1 MRSRLVRMLIALMLS
16 ATFSFAQQTQSSAAD
31 APTRTDIHRLFDV
44 MQIREQMQS
53 SRDMMVQQ
61 MRQITR
67 EAITKRHPETTVL
80 DFAKMDEIADNVLKS
95 MPVDAMLEDVI
106 PIYQKHLTKA
116 DIDAMIAFFGTPTG
130 QKLMREQPQMA
141 AESMQA
147 ASVRM
152 QKSMDEAMDRIEKMT
167 REDAAT
173 STDAAKKPGASKP
186 VPKKPAA
193 SSDPPN
199 I

>member
-1 MRSRLVRMLIALMLS
+1 MKLAKILAVLLLS
-16 ATFSFAQQTQSSAAD
+16 AMCAFSQQTQSSATD
-31 APTRTDIHRLFDV
+31 APTRADIRRLFDV

-67 EAITKRHPETTVL
+67 GAITKRHPETTVL
-80 DFAKMDEIADNVLKS
+80 DFAKMDEIADSVLKA

-167 REDAAT
+167 SEDAAR
-173 STDAAKKPGASKP
+173 TDAAKKPGASKP
-186 VPKKPAA
+186 APKKPAA
-193 SSDPPN
+193 SSDPPK

>member
-1 MRSRLVRMLIALMLS
+1 
-16 ATFSFAQQTQSSAAD
+16 
-31 APTRTDIHRLFDV
+31 
-44 MQIREQMQS
+44 
-53 SRDMMVQQ
+53 
-61 MRQITR
+61 
-67 EAITKRHPETTVL
+67 
-80 DFAKMDEIADNVLKS
+80 MDEITNSVLKS

-167 REDAAT
+167 SEDAAR
-173 STDAAKKPGASKP
+173 TDAAKKPGASKP
-186 VPKKPAA
+186 APKKPAA
-193 SSDPPN
+193 SSDPPK

>member
-1 MRSRLVRMLIALMLS
+1 MKLAKILAALLLS
-16 ATFSFAQQTQSSAAD
+16 AMCAFSQQTQSSATD
-31 APTRTDIHRLFDV
+31 APTRADIRRLFDV

-67 EAITKRHPETTVL
+67 GAITKRHPETTVL
-80 DFAKMDEIADNVLKS
+80 DFAKMDEIADSVLKA

-167 REDAAT
+167 SEDAAR
-173 STDAAKKPGASKP
+173 TDAAKKPGASKP
-186 VPKKPAA
+186 APKKPAA
-193 SSDPPN
+193 SSDPPK